1 MPLGN
6 LFFKTHNDHMNEGQN
21 KDFKIM
27 LLGTKFLKT
36 KSHFK
41 RIFEYKVQFDLSKVH
56 NYPLVEV

>member
-1 MPLGN
+1 
-6 LFFKTHNDHMNEGQN
+6 MNEGQN